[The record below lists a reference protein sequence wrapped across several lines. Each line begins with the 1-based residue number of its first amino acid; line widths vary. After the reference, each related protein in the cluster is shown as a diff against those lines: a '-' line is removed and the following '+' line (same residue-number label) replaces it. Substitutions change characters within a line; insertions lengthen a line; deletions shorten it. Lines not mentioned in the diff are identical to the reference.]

1 VLVPCLVLGL
11 AEAILRLSGHGYP
24 TSFFLRQQIQ
34 GRSMLVEN
42 SRFGLR
48 FFPYASARSPAPVV
62 MSEHKLPGT
71 YRIFLLGESAAL
83 GDPRPAY
90 GMGRYLEVLLQE
102 RFPGTRFEVVG
113 VAMTA
118 INSHAI
124 RLIADECARYEGDL
138 WLVYMGNNEMVG
150 PFGAATVFGPQA
162 PGLGFIRTVLALKA
176 TRVGQL
182 LDSIH
187 QGLSSRKLKN
197 NVWLGMRMF
206 QNNAVGPDDPRR
218 QVVIRH
224 FEKNLEAIMRA
235 GHRAGCPIILSTVAS
250 NLKDCAPFASGHR
263 SGLTP
268 EAIQEWDR
276 SYHSGQAKETAGDWT
291 GAIADYGR
299 AAALD
304 PAYAELQ
311 FRLGHCYRQT
321 TNEGAARAAFEK
333 ARDNDT
339 LPFRADSAINNAIQR
354 VSVRQAPQGVYGFDA
369 GRVLSRYASEA
380 IPGRESFFEHVHL
393 NLDGNYRLARALA
406 EAVTPRLPAARQREN
421 KPEWASEAACQ
432 RYLGLTDWNRCAIYE
447 SVLDRTAVAPF
458 THQLT
463 QNSQRQQL
471 EAELAELKLRRRTS
485 AAGEAADLYRE
496 ALSRSPADYRLHEN
510 FAEFLEATGDIKGA
524 LTEWKSVRDLLPHH
538 FVGYFQAGRL
548 LARTGQT
555 GEATDSLNTA
565 LRLEP
570 RSAETRVELGKLL
583 AKQGKG
589 DEAIARFTEA
599 LHWQPGDPRIHLEL
613 ADALARAGRR
623 PAAMDELRRAI
634 LIRPTFWEARYL
646 LGVELALIDSL
657 PEAQREFEEVVRLR
671 PDHVL
676 AHLNLGVAL
685 IRQGQVEAA
694 KREFNT
700 VLRLEPQNQKALQYL
715 QTLDSLVRQRQ
726 KPDQPR

>member
-1 VLVPCLVLGL
+1 
-11 AEAILRLSGHGYP
+11 
-24 TSFFLRQQIQ
+24 
-34 GRSMLVEN
+34 
-42 SRFGLR
+42 
-48 FFPYASARSPAPVV
+48 
-62 MSEHKLPGT
+62 
-71 YRIFLLGESAAL
+71 
-83 GDPRPAY
+83 
-90 GMGRYLEVLLQE
+90 MGRYLEVLLQE

-124 RLIADECARYEGDL
+124 RLIAEECARYEGDL

-176 TRVGQL
+176 TRIGQL
-182 LDSIH
+182 LDSLH

-206 QNNAVGPDDPRR
+206 QNNAVDPDDPRR
-218 QVVIRH
+218 QVAIRH

-250 NLKDCAPFASGHR
+250 NLRDCAPFASGHQ

-268 EAIQEWDR
+268 
-276 SYHSGQAKETAGDWT
+276 
-291 GAIADYGR
+291 
-299 AAALD
+299 
-304 PAYAELQ
+304 
-311 FRLGHCYRQT
+311 
-321 TNEGAARAAFEK
+321 
-333 ARDNDT
+333 
-339 LPFRADSAINNAIQR
+339 
-354 VSVRQAPQGVYGFDA
+354 
-369 GRVLSRYASEA
+369 EA

-393 NLDGNYRLARALA
+393 NLEGNYRLARALA

-726 KPDQPR
+726 